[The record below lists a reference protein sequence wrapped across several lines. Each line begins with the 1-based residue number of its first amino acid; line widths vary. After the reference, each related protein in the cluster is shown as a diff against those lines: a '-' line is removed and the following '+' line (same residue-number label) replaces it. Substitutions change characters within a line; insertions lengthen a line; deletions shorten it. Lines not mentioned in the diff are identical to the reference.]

1 MRSSDGGI
9 PLDEMYNA
17 PRLSLTTVQW
27 ITEIQDEEDED
38 CYHEVTMFD
47 VVGEQHRLPLV
58 SAAAIAICEESSYQ
72 PARFW
77 LMPDDQNEHDDQAV
91 AAYATALGR
100 AYHVGFLPQRQA
112 RLYRESMSQLGRTGE
127 SLEVLGCIT
136 HGKSSPH
143 PNARLYLPVDFV
155 SHILNGYLDNPQ
167 NYPAWLQDLT
177 PVPKRPP
184 SRRAEAFTDIELC
197 KIYCL
202 YAKQKL
208 WNNFPDEVEGRAAGF
223 RASGLGSAGEVL
235 SLYYDDGDRSP
246 GDRASD
252 ALGVDED
259 EEDVEDDEVLDDDEF
274 VEDDDDDDDLY
285 YEIPDQS
292 R

>member
-1 MRSSDGGI
+1 MH
-9 PLDEMYNA
+9 NA

-47 VVGEQHRLPLV
+47 VVGEEHRLPLV
-58 SAAAIAICEESSYQ
+58 SAAAIAISEESSYQ

-77 LMPDDQNEHDDQAV
+77 LVPDDENEHDDQAV
-91 AAYATALGR
+91 AAYATASGR

-112 RLYRESMSQLGRTGE
+112 RLYRESMSQLGRAGE

-136 HGKSSPH
+136 QGKSIPH
-143 PNARLYLPVDFV
+143 PNARLYLPEDFA
-155 SHILNGYLDNPQ
+155 SHILNRYLDDPQ

-208 WNNFPDEVEGRAAGF
+208 WNNFPGEVEGRAAGF
-223 RASGLGSAGEVL
+223 RASGLGSVGEVL
-235 SLYYDDGDRSP
+235 SLYYEEGDSSL
-246 GDRASD
+246 GARASD
-252 ALGVDED
+252 ALGMDEG
-259 EEDVEDDEVLDDDEF
+259 EEDVEEDEVLDDDEF
-274 VEDDDDDDDLY
+274 VEDDGDDMY